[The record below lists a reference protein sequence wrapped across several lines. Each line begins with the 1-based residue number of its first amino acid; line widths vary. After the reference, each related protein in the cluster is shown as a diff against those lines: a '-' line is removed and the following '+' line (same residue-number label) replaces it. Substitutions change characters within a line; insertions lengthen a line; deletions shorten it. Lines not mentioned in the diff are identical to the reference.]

1 LQHVPIAMITK
12 FCNRKQ
18 SCCKVT
24 YCPLVP
30 AWATTIHKFQ
40 GFEAG
45 FDKNDQFKHL
55 IVDPGDLTTELQN
68 PGILYVALSRAITIG
83 TVSPN
88 ELHPKDSAIF
98 WTGSG
103 ICLTRVLNITQ
114 KRGLDGSMTNCLK
127 FEKRQKWADHLF
139 EQNRITSS
147 KQYNEK
153 WMKKIKRK
161 LSKNIKQIKKVDLQ
175 TAIAT
180 IITYPNEKWKN
191 LKREKYMVP
200 KSYFQNN

>member
-1 LQHVPIAMITK
+1 MITK

-24 YCPLVP
+24 YCPLVF

-55 IVDPGDLTTELQN
+55 IVDPGDLTTKLQN
-68 PGILYVALSRAITIG
+68 RGILYDALSHAKTIG

-114 KRGLDGSMTNCLK
+114 KRRLNGNMTNCLK
-127 FEKRQKWADHLF
+127 FDKRQKWVDHLF
-139 EQNRITSS
+139 EQNCITSL

-153 WMKKIKRK
+153 WMKNIKRK
-161 LSKNIKQIKKVDLQ
+161 LPQNIKQMKKVDLQ
-175 TAIAT
+175 IAIAT
-180 IITYPNEKWKN
+180 IITYPNKKWKN
-191 LKREKYMVP
+191 LKREP

>member
-1 LQHVPIAMITK
+1 MITK
-12 FCNRKQ
+12 LCRKKQ

-45 FDKNDQFKHL
+45 FDETDQFKHL

-68 PGILYVALSRAITIG
+68 PGILYVALSRAKTIG
-83 TVSPN
+83 TVSSN
-88 ELHPKDSAIF
+88 TLHPKDSAIY

-103 ICLTRVLNITQ
+103 ICTTRVLNITQ
-114 KRGLDGSMTNCLK
+114 KRKPDGTMTNCLK
-127 FEKRQKWADHLF
+127 VNKRQEWVDYLIERH
-139 EQNRITSS
+139 RITS
-147 KQYNEK
+147 KNQYNEK
-153 WMKKIKRK
+153 KLDKIEKK
-161 LSKNIKQIKKVDLQ
+161 LPKNIKRMKRVNLQ

-180 IITYPNEKWKN
+180 IITNPNETWKN

-200 KSYFQNN
+200 RSYFQIS

>member
-1 LQHVPIAMITK
+1 
-12 FCNRKQ
+12 
-18 SCCKVT
+18 VT

-55 IVDPGDLTTELQN
+55 IVDSGDLTTKLQN
-68 PGILYVALSRAITIG
+68 PGILNVALSRAKTIG

-103 ICLTRVLNITQ
+103 ICSTRVLNITQ
-114 KRGLDGSMTNCLK
+114 KRRLDGNMTNCLK
-127 FEKRQKWADHLF
+127 FDKKQKWVDHLF
-139 EQNRITSS
+139 EQNCIALL

-153 WMKKIKRK
+153 WLKKIERK
-161 LSKNIKQIKKVDLQ
+161 LPKNIKQMKKVDLQ

-180 IITYPNEKWKN
+180 IITYPKN
-191 LKREKYMVP
+191 LEEPQKRTEIILP
-200 KSYFQNN
+200 KQLKLNLKPLDPADYLSIPT